1 MRTFIVLLKKEFIQI
16 KRNTFLLRIVFA
28 FPFMLMLLMPLIMT
42 MDVKNVNVAL
52 VDEDRSTTSR
62 RVASHVEASSY
73 LTLVQNTSEC
83 ALAMAALEE
92 GDVDVIVQIP
102 NHFERDMFAAA
113 PERISL
119 TANAVNATKGGIGMQ
134 YVVQTI
140 ASALKEVRGEKNP
153 VSVAVIR
160 RLPRYHRYL
169 GELLRDGKLRIS
181 SAELSRIMGVTA
193 SQIRQDFNCFGG
205 FGQQGYGYNIKYLHG
220 KIAQLLGVEEGYNAI
235 IIGAGNLG
243 RALAATHM
251 FERRGVNR
259 IAMFDIRPE
268 LFGESICGIP
278 VYPIETLESFCRA
291 NKVDIGVLTVPKEAA
306 ALILDVLA
314 ECGVSG
320 IWNFANMELKAPND
334 DIIVENI
341 HLGDSLM
348 TLCYEIKEKRQGEK

>member
-1 MRTFIVLLKKEFIQI
+1 MESIDKIHGTYEKKLSDTPKPQ
-16 KRNTFLLRIVFA
+16 V
-28 FPFMLMLLMPLIMT
+28 
-42 MDVKNVNVAL
+42 
-52 VDEDRSTTSR
+52 
-62 RVASHVEASSY
+62 SS
-73 LTLVQNTSEC
+73 
-83 ALAMAALEE
+83 
-92 GDVDVIVQIP
+92 
-102 NHFERDMFAAA
+102 
-113 PERISL
+113 
-119 TANAVNATKGGIGMQ
+119 
-134 YVVQTI
+134 
-140 ASALKEVRGEKNP
+140 
-153 VSVAVIR
+153 AVIK

-169 GELLRDGKLRIS
+169 GDLLRDGMRRIS
-181 SAELSRIMGVTA
+181 SGKLSKIMGVTA

-278 VYPIETLESFCRA
+278 VYPIETLESFCRV